1 MYYSE
6 YTKKA
11 ILEGDAP
18 FIKKGKIRYD
28 RMTLRQDGVIM
39 VVELWYENKKL
50 VEYDIAMPNFAAG
63 ETLNLMGFGGKVKM
77 DVVS

>member
-1 MYYSE
+1 MYLTE
-6 YTKKA
+6 YAKKA
-11 ILEGDAP
+11 MLEGNTP
-18 FIKKGKIRYD
+18 FLKKGKLRYD